1 MTHPRGHIEAPARYR
16 RIARAKARRIGRNLV
31 LEALEPRTLLTGP
44 RITAIT
50 PTQVINGTFNHVDLT
65 FDTPID
71 PTTFTTDDASLTG
84 PPGVGTVPINN
95 VVEQDSTHFEVRFA
109 ALTTRGTYHL
119 AVGPN
124 IADTQGNLMDQNQDG
139 TGGEP
144 NDVLTSSLTDIQ
156 ATTVFTSA
164 TTISETNTTYDGQDI
179 AIVGATVTING
190 THSFNSVQLANGA
203 VVTHSADTATQTHRL
218 DFTVAEQ
225 VIVDASSR
233 IDVTGKGYLPGY
245 TTGNTQQG
253 GATADASG
261 SHGGLGT
268 PGGTNAVY
276 DDYAD
281 PDDWG
286 AGGAVGGGS
295 NPGGGLVRIAA
306 ATVTLD
312 GVVTADGDGA
322 IDSGRGGG
330 AGGGIRIDA
339 GTLSGTGSIRA
350 AGGASKVAGGGGGG
364 RVAVYAVDFT
374 GFDTTHITAPGGHT
388 GSHSTS
394 YPDGGPGSV
403 YLRDPDEPRGI
414 LLIDV
419 GSGGSGKTPLGLPG
433 QDTASI
439 PDSLVIRGG
448 AQVLTEHPGMN
459 IHLGGSLTISGQS
472 RLEGPVALTVGDAVT
487 IDSSTLV
494 VNNLSAPATALS
506 HNSLLTCPDS
516 TASYMSKLELM
527 IGGSLTVDA
536 SSRIDVTGKGYLP
549 GYTTGNTQQGG
560 ATADAGGSH
569 GGLGTPGGTNAVYDD
584 YADPDDWG
592 AGGAVGGGSNPGGGL
607 VRIAAATMTLDG
619 VVTADGDGAIDSG
632 RGGGAGGGIRI
643 DAGTLSGT
651 GSIRAA
657 GGASKVAGGGGGG
670 RVAVYAVDFT
680 GFDTTHITA
689 PGGHSTAYPDGGSGS
704 VYLIQGLAH
713 SHVKSYE
720 PKGTNGGY
728 LNGPIDHVFI
738 KFSTPIKVSA
748 QNAANIVVDGQMGH
762 LVASGITL
770 VGDRTY
776 QVDFPT
782 LTQNGPYHFT
792 VLSSLLDINGN
803 QLDQN
808 INEIPGEPGDSYTFT
823 LIVDTIPPRAT
834 NHDPAG
840 DVAGTIDH
848 IDVWFSETIDT
859 TTFTTAD
866 VTVVK
871 PDGSTVA
878 ATGIQ
883 NVGLNRFRISFPP
896 QTLVGVYDV
905 KVGPNVADL
914 AGNLLDQNQN
924 GIPGEA
930 GDVYDATFNLAQVN
944 LGLNSVQVQPGQLWA
959 GEPATVSWSGQ
970 NLTGTP
976 LLGNWVDAVYLSTDD
991 QWDIHDIL
999 LATVPHTGGLAEGQT
1014 YTGSANVMIPG
1025 VLPGNYHMLVRA
1037 DVANQEKE
1045 GPDHASNLADSGPIQ
1060 VDVRALATDG
1070 STAQGTL
1077 SSADTSDY
1085 YQVHLDGGQSLGL
1098 MLNGLTSPGVNE
1110 LYVSLGAVPSR
1121 QNYDFRAIG
1130 DDSRTDNQNQTL
1142 ALTAPADGATYYV
1155 LVYGSQNNGTMPYT
1169 LSGATGPFIVT
1180 SMTPTRGS
1188 NRAQTQ
1194 LGGPIP
1200 HTVALSGAGF
1210 DDTMTV
1216 EFTAADGTVYDPTQI
1231 NVASPS
1237 TMILDLDLP
1246 SWPAGSYAV
1255 TVAKGSTSVTLPQHF
1270 TAVEGGMPKLET
1282 DLVVPS
1288 ALGFRIPIR
1297 QTLWIEYKNSGDA
1310 AMPAP
1315 LLQLHG
1321 DHGVRLTIDPNK
1333 AVPTPGFGT
1342 LPGTSDTIEVIGLGS
1357 SATPWI
1363 LQPGESDRIPVYYV
1377 GLSEPAHYP
1386 RITFSLGVLT
1396 ADDERSI
1403 DWASQE
1409 GNVRPPGYNDADW
1422 TLLFQLIRNE
1432 VGNTWGG
1439 YVAALSQSSQQLLST
1454 EAADQRGTSALAR
1467 TLTVQSTWSN
1477 FINNIGDL
1485 LGVFPEITK
1494 LGPGDDPALP
1504 FVPLCCDDQS
1514 LVDEYN
1520 QLQSEWSMLNDKANS
1535 LDQTY
1540 DNLRQSESN
1549 FLTNGISILVQNL
1562 ATVRGLV
1569 TEIGGYAEL
1578 AEKAEEIRAR
1588 KKITLTHNARCAILP
1603 A

>member
-1 MTHPRGHIEAPARYR
+1 
-16 RIARAKARRIGRNLV
+16 
-31 LEALEPRTLLTGP
+31 
-44 RITAIT
+44 
-50 PTQVINGTFNHVDLT
+50 
-65 FDTPID
+65 
-71 PTTFTTDDASLTG
+71 
-84 PPGVGTVPINN
+84 
-95 VVEQDSTHFEVRFA
+95 
-109 ALTTRGTYHL
+109 
-119 AVGPN
+119 
-124 IADTQGNLMDQNQDG
+124 
-139 TGGEP
+139 
-144 NDVLTSSLTDIQ
+144 
-156 ATTVFTSA
+156 
-164 TTISETNTTYDGQDI
+164 
-179 AIVGATVTING
+179 
-190 THSFNSVQLANGA
+190 
-203 VVTHSADTATQTHRL
+203 
-218 DFTVAEQ
+218 
-225 VIVDASSR
+225 
-233 IDVTGKGYLPGY
+233 
-245 TTGNTQQG
+245 
-253 GATADASG
+253 
-261 SHGGLGT
+261 
-268 PGGTNAVY
+268 
-276 DDYAD
+276 
-281 PDDWG
+281 
-286 AGGAVGGGS
+286 
-295 NPGGGLVRIAA
+295 
-306 ATVTLD
+306 
-312 GVVTADGDGA
+312 
-322 IDSGRGGG
+322 
-330 AGGGIRIDA
+330 
-339 GTLSGTGSIRA
+339 
-350 AGGASKVAGGGGGG
+350 
-364 RVAVYAVDFT
+364 
-374 GFDTTHITAPGGHT
+374 
-388 GSHSTS
+388 
-394 YPDGGPGSV
+394 
-403 YLRDPDEPRGI
+403 
-414 LLIDV
+414 
-419 GSGGSGKTPLGLPG
+419 
-433 QDTASI
+433 
-439 PDSLVIRGG
+439 
-448 AQVLTEHPGMN
+448 
-459 IHLGGSLTISGQS
+459 
-472 RLEGPVALTVGDAVT
+472 
-487 IDSSTLV
+487 
-494 VNNLSAPATALS
+494 
-506 HNSLLTCPDS
+506 
-516 TASYMSKLELM
+516 MSKLELM